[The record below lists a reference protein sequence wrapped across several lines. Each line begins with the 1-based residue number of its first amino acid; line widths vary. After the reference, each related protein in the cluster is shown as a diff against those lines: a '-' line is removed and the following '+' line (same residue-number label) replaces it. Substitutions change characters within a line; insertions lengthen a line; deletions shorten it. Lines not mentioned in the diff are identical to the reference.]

1 MAGRAHVGQRRT
13 RGAYQALTQ
22 STVAHVEARAQWH
35 SRDLCNAN
43 LDEEMIIVQHIR
55 FLALQAHSP
64 APFSAPLHLR
74 RIAYC
79 SSTAVLHPPFPFS

>member
-35 SRDLCNAN
+35 SRDRCIAN
-43 LDEEMIIVQHIR
+43 LDEEMIIVQYIR

-64 APFSAPLHLR
+64 APLHLR

-79 SSTAVLHPPFPFS
+79 SSTAILHPPLPFS